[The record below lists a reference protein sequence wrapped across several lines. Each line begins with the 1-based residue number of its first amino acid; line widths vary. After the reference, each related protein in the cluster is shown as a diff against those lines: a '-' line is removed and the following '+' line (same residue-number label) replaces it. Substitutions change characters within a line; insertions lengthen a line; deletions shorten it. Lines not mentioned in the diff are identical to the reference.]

1 MTELLAA
8 ALTIAFLL
16 FFPIPFFAR
25 RFGKFLPADAGTAL
39 VRSFHVPRFAK
50 PRSAARAKRRKAL
63 WLLLIRGGF
72 WWGIIGAV
80 FLYFLLRAGY
90 PPTLMILL
98 WLCALMA
105 CVDEK
110 LHLLPDVLTVP
121 LLIAGFFAAANLSG
135 IVTACE
141 SASGAVF
148 GFLLPTVTAAIM
160 TPFFPRSLGGGDFKM
175 LTALGAWL
183 GVAGLAVAIL
193 ASVVCFALIAA
204 VRRNKE
210 GPYGA
215 SLFVGAIVALALNAF
230 GLLSFI
236 VV

>member
-1 MTELLAA
+1 
-8 ALTIAFLL
+8 
-16 FFPIPFFAR
+16 
-25 RFGKFLPADAGTAL
+25 
-39 VRSFHVPRFAK
+39 
-50 PRSAARAKRRKAL
+50 
-63 WLLLIRGGF
+63 
-72 WWGIIGAV
+72 
-80 FLYFLLRAGY
+80 
-90 PPTLMILL
+90 
-98 WLCALMA
+98 
-105 CVDEK
+105 
-110 LHLLPDVLTVP
+110 
-121 LLIAGFFAAANLSG
+121 
-135 IVTACE
+135 
-141 SASGAVF
+141 
-148 GFLLPTVTAAIM
+148 
-160 TPFFPRSLGGGDFKM
+160 M